1 MIIITTVLL
10 ARERALGGG
19 GREGKKGEGDDR
31 SFPPLFRLSSH
42 AATDLSSRYSI
53 LGKKQLIQYRP
64 R

>member
-19 GREGKKGEGDDR
+19 GGEKGEGDDR
-31 SFPPLFRLSSH
+31 SFPPPFRLSSH
-42 AATDLSSRYSI
+42 AATDLSSRYST
-53 LGKKQLIQYRP
+53 LGKEQLIQYRP